1 MRQIVKDLGTSTF
14 EEIIA
19 LVALYRPGPM
29 ENIPTF
35 VDRKHGRK
43 RTVYLH
49 PLLEQVLQET
59 YGIPVYQEQV
69 MQMAQKLAGY
79 TLGGADLLRRAMGKK
94 KPEEMEMQRKI
105 FKEGALKHN
114 DIDSGL
120 ANEIFDQMEAF
131 AGYGF
136 NKSHAA
142 AYALIAYQTAYLKAH
157 FPDEYMAAL
166 MSGDMGNT
174 DQLVKFM
181 LDCKDMNVSVKL
193 PDVNKSIYD
202 CKAIS
207 KGVILLGLGAI
218 KGLGGEAIKSILTE
232 REQSGRFNSIFDL
245 TRRVDL
251 RKVNKKALE
260 ALCFAGAL
268 NEITENR
275 ATAFNSIE
283 KPLKMQVM

>member
-1 MRQIVKDLGTSTF
+1 MIQKTFKLLQAGNTTGIFQLESQGMRQIVKDLGTSNF

-35 VDRKHGRK
+35 IDRKHGRK
-43 RTVYLH
+43 QITYLH
-49 PLLEQVLQET
+49 PLLEGVLKET

-94 KPEEMEMQRKI
+94 KPEEMEKQRKI
-105 FKEGALKHN
+105 FKEGAAKHHN
-114 DIDSGL
+114 IDTKL
-120 ANEIFDQMEAF
+120 VDEIFDQMEAF

-142 AYALIAYQTAYLKAH
+142 AYALIAYQTAWLKAH
-157 FPDEYMAAL
+157 YPDEYMAAL

-174 DQLVKFM
+174 DQLVKFI
-181 LDCKDMNVSVKL
+181 LDCKNMGITVLAPN
-193 PDVNKSIYD
+193 VNKSVYD
-202 CKAIS
+202 CIAVS
-207 KGVILLGLGAI
+207 KGTILLGLGAI

-232 REQSGRFNSIFDL
+232 RDIAGEFSSIFDL
-245 TRRVDL
+245 CRRVDL
-251 RKVNKKALE
+251 RKVK
-260 ALCFAGAL
+260 
-268 NEITENR
+268 
-275 ATAFNSIE
+275 
-283 KPLKMQVM
+283 

>member
-207 KGVILLGLGAI
+207 KGLYYWGLVR
-218 KGLGGEAIKSILTE
+218 L
-232 REQSGRFNSIFDL
+232 
-245 TRRVDL
+245 
-251 RKVNKKALE
+251 KA
-260 ALCFAGAL
+260 
-268 NEITENR
+268 
-275 ATAFNSIE
+275 
-283 KPLKMQVM
+283 